1 MERKRWVIDPGQK
14 IDLSTEPTRATDGA
28 PGGKMETKA
37 ACDELR
43 AELSKLQDRLYA
55 ESRQALLLVLQ
66 AMDAG
71 GKDGAIKNVFGGVNP
86 QSCRVTSF
94 KTPSAEE
101 LQHDFLWRISKA
113 LPARGEVG
121 IFNRS
126 HYEDVGVAR
135 VKNLVPK
142 GTVQERFKVINSFEH
157 GLSVSGTRIVKIFLH
172 ISKGEQAKRLVARLE
187 NPHKRWKFRPADLED
202 RALWDDYMKAYG
214 AAISATSTKASP
226 WYVIPADRKWY
237 RDWSILTIL
246 VETLKEMNPRYPD
259 PMPDIE
265 NVKII

>member
-1 MERKRWVIDPGQK
+1 
-14 IDLSTEPTRATDGA
+14 
-28 PGGKMETKA
+28 
-37 ACDELR
+37 
-43 AELSKLQDRLYA
+43 
-55 ESRQALLLVLQ
+55 
-66 AMDAG
+66 
-71 GKDGAIKNVFGGVNP
+71 
-86 QSCRVTSF
+86 
-94 KTPSAEE
+94 
-101 LQHDFLWRISKA
+101 
-113 LPARGEVG
+113 
-121 IFNRS
+121 
-126 HYEDVGVAR
+126 

-157 GLSVSGTRIVKIFLH
+157 GLSVSGTRIVKVFLH
-172 ISKGEQAKRLVARLE
+172 ISKGEQAERLSARLE
-187 NPHKRWKFRPADLED
+187 DPHKRWKFRPADLED

-265 NVKII
+265 NVKIV